1 MSIARRASW
10 WDLLVTTSCSVLLIE
25 EAPAVRHFVRRT
37 LERNGY
43 LVVEANSHDEAVA
56 LADRGVRID
65 LLMTDVL
72 PAGSNGPGLAG
83 QLARRNPRMRVLWM
97 SGYADELAPMSSIA
111 PDQPFTVLQTPV
123 SASRLAQAVRD
134 LLDAPE

>member
-1 MSIARRASW
+1 
-10 WDLLVTTSCSVLLIE
+10 
-25 EAPAVRHFVRRT
+25 
-37 LERNGY
+37 
-43 LVVEANSHDEAVA
+43 
-56 LADRGVRID
+56 
-65 LLMTDVL
+65 
-72 PAGSNGPGLAG
+72 
-83 QLARRNPRMRVLWM
+83 MRVLWM